1 MAHVLLQFIHQAVGR
16 LVAGAQ
22 YAVDPDD
29 VAAQLVGHADGCG
42 LGDGGVA
49 DQSTFDLS
57 RAQPVAADLDHVVD
71 ATDHPDVAVL
81 VHTRRV
87 AGQVVAVFLETLP
100 VLADVALR
108 VAVDRARHARP
119 GAFDDQVAVLVGWHR
134 LAVLVYD
141 FNLDAGE
148 GASG

>member
-1 MAHVLLQFIHQAVGR
+1 MAHVLLQFVNQ
-16 LVAGAQ
+16 LVSSLVTGAQ
-22 YAVDPDD
+22 DAVDPDD
-29 VAAQLVGHADGCG
+29 IAAQLVGHADGRG
-42 LGDGGVA
+42 LGDGGMA
-49 DQSTFDLS
+49 DQRALDLG

-71 ATDHPDVAVL
+71 AADHPDVAVL

-87 AGQVVAVFLETLP
+87 AGQIVALFLETLP

-108 VAVDRARHARP
+108 VAVNRARHAGP
-119 GAFDDQVAVLVGWHR
+119 GAFDDQVAVFVGRHR
-134 LAVLVYD
+134 LAILIYD